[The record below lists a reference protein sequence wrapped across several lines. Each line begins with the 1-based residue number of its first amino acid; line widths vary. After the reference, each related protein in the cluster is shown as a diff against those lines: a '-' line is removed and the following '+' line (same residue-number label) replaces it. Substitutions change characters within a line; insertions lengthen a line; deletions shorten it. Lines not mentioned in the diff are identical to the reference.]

1 MGKTYLFCI
10 LIEMSSVFADN
21 KVAFLGN
28 HHSTMLGWNRKL
40 CFESRDT
47 LFQCVD
53 SQENKNKYRC
63 PDELYAYEMWCPP
76 AFRRI
81 HASRHRAEE
90 RDDLIYTKEGLA
102 KYNKER
108 Q

>member
-1 MGKTYLFCI
+1 MGNLLNNKNK
-10 LIEMSSVFADN
+10 MSGYADEKLMRIADGGYSEQN
-21 KVAFLGN
+21 
-28 HHSTMLGWNRKL
+28 GWNKKICWEAKDVL
-40 CFESRDT
+40 FE
-47 LFQCVD
+47 CAN